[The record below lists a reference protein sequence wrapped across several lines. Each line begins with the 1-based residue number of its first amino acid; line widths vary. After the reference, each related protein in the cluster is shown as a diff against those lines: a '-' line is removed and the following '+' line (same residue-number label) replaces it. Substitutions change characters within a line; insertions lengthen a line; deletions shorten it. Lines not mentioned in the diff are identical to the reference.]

1 MIFNKEDYAGLSFD
15 IFKAKEKDD
24 ILSVLPEIKDI
35 KSFTEVDFEVLIPD
49 AGAVTINSKERTKII
64 KYIVLMYDKES
75 PFQQRFKD
83 LTERKRQAAITSGY
97 NKEDK
102 MLQVFYDVSNATICR
117 MIVDFV
123 IYQNDLTWSML
134 VSNEQT
140 FFEYQNTLM
149 SPTMMIRNDKDKI
162 GATVLKSKLL
172 QDCDDIAK
180 RIVSYRKQLF
190 VDPKVEKTVKFSFS
204 PERVASSS

>member
-15 IFKAKEKDD
+15 IFKAKDKDD
-24 ILSVLPEIKDI
+24 IISILPELKDI
-35 KSFTEVDFEVLIPD
+35 KSFTELDFEVLLD
-49 AGAVTINSKERTKII
+49 TGVVTINAKDRTKII

-83 LTERKRQAAITSGY
+83 LSERKRQAAIVAGY
-97 NKEDK
+97 SPGDP
-102 MLQVFYDVSNATICR
+102 MIQVFQDVSSGVICR

-140 FFEYQNTLM
+140 FYEYQNTLM

-190 VDPKVEKTVKFSFS
+190 VDPKIEKTVKISFS
-204 PERVASSS
+204 PERVANTI